1 MANNDFDMDDL
12 DLDKLDLDQLSDSSK
27 FVEVG
32 EWRSST
38 GKAPKKHYDDSLRN
52 DIDDLSL
59 DNVSTEALPD
69 VTPSEKVI
77 IEGTQVDPDD
87 LKDLS
92 TDNISTDTLLTA
104 DETRRGAVAKVFD
117 SKAFE
122 DNDDLPPLTAPKKS
136 GSFKTIDDLNT
147 DSVSDDYF
155 DLPPLTAP
163 KKGGTTAKTGDLS
176 ELRTDG
182 ISTDALPD
190 ADKVTSFSGF
200 GADEKELE
208 KSFSSSLSGSSDQSS
223 SDTYT
228 TDDDLPEPTPP
239 GSSSFSMGASE
250 SLEDVKAPVLSDMA
264 DTPVKKSTFD
274 PNAFG
279 MGSGSS
285 FRNDP
290 PVNRTQPS
298 PSAANSNPA
307 SYQNSTGST
316 ATTGYNAGTSS
327 ASVSGNNTSMS
338 SFNSTRP
345 GNSYRKNSV
354 DILDSFF
361 EYDHKAYENGR
372 TIIMVICIIIVLTR
386 FFNFILDLTV
396 MNFISLA
403 VGAVLSFL
411 LFKGNRHIKTWFG
424 LSNLLDIV
432 LTIWGMMML
441 YGLGLGEAG
450 VLGVLVG
457 IVGFIGIAIDAAALY
472 FVFINKSV
480 QVYFDHTS

>member
-12 DLDKLDLDQLSDSSK
+12 SLDQLDLDQLSDSSK

-32 EWRSST
+32 EWRSSS
-38 GKAPKKHYDDSLRN
+38 GKAPKKHSDDSLLN

-69 VTPSEKVI
+69 VTPPESVI

-92 TDNISTDTLLTA
+92 TDNISTDNLLTA
-104 DETRRGAVAKVFD
+104 EEARRGAVAKVFD

-136 GSFKTIDDLNT
+136 SSFKSIDDINI

-163 KKGGTTAKTGDLS
+163 KKGGASAKTGDLS
-176 ELRTDG
+176 ELSTEG
-182 ISTDALPD
+182 ISADVLPD

-200 GADEKELE
+200 GVDEKELE
-208 KSFSSSLSGSSDQSS
+208 KVFSSSSSGTSDQSS
-223 SDTYT
+223 PDTYPA
-228 TDDDLPEPTPP
+228 DDDLPEPTPP
-239 GSSSFSMGASE
+239 GSGSSFSMGASE
-250 SLEDVKAPVLSDMA
+250 SLEDVKAPVLSDMV
-264 DTPVKKSTFD
+264 DTPIKKNTSFD

-279 MGSGSS
+279 MGSGTS

-298 PSAANSNPA
+298 QSAANSNTA
-307 SYQNSTGST
+307 SYQNNTGS
-316 ATTGYNAGTSS
+316 AAAYNPGSS
-327 ASVSGNNTSMS
+327 SVSSSRDTSMS

-345 GNSYRKNSV
+345 GNDYRKTSV

-361 EYDHKAYENGR
+361 EYDQKAYENGR
-372 TIIMVICIIIVLTR
+372 TIIMIICIIIVLTR

-396 MNFISLA
+396 WNFISLA
-403 VGAVLSFL
+403 IGAVLSFL
-411 LFKGNRHIKTWFG
+411 LFKGNRQIKVWFG

-441 YGLGLGEAG
+441 YGLGLGETG

-457 IVGFIGIAIDAAALY
+457 IVGFVGIAIDAAALY